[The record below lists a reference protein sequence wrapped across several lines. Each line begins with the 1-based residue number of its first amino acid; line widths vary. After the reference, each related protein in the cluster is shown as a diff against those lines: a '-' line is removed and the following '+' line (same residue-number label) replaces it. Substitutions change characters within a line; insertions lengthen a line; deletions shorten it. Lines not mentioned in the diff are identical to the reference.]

1 MPLLITARLDGIL
14 GGGTLLKTPQMTFL
28 RLVPWLILVSTLI
41 FMMSGRVTR
50 WVRSRTARHEHHGFS
65 TWRGVIFQL
74 LVSFYIG
81 YFGAG
86 AGILILAML
95 ALLGMD
101 EIHATILM
109 AVASMIGEYFGAHF
123 AQKTKPEHVCAI
135 IIVIGFTLTA
145 HFLAKQ
151 YQH

>member
-1 MPLLITARLDGIL
+1 
-14 GGGTLLKTPQMTFL
+14 
-28 RLVPWLILVSTLI
+28 
-41 FMMSGRVTR
+41 MSRR
-50 WVRSRTARHEHHGFS
+50 VRSRTARHEHRDFS
-65 TWRGVIFQL
+65 SWRGVIFQL
-74 LVSFYIG
+74 FVWFYIG

-86 AGILILAML
+86 AGVLILAM